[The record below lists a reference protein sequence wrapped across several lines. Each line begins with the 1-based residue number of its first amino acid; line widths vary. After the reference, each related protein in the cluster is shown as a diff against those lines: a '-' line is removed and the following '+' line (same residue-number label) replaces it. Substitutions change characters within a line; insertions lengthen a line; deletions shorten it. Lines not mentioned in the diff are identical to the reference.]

1 MTLDFLWLVRLL
13 AFQLSPVFPR
23 RGENINQ
30 FASRNTS
37 PAMRH
42 MPGHV
47 GRFTGLQ
54 HARLAPNGKLHFTFQ
69 QVTPLLV
76 RVLMFRQ
83 CDAGFNAHVAT
94 GNFIAVVHLAIN
106 AIPDFELFLGGV
118 VDERHECQFFER

>member
-1 MTLDFLWLVRLL
+1 MTLDFLWLVRLP

-23 RGENINQ
+23 RGEHINQ

-37 PAMRH
+37 AAMRH
-42 MPGHV
+42 MPGHI

-54 HARLAPNGKLHFTFQ
+54 HARLAPNGKLHFAFQ
-69 QVTPLLV
+69 QVAPLLV
-76 RVLMFRQ
+76 RVLMFWQ
-83 CDAGFNAHVAT
+83 GDAGFNAHVAT
-94 GNFIAVVHLAIN
+94 GNLIAVVHLAIN